1 MIQTAFK
8 SIAAKNETALQTT
21 NLTIA
26 ATFTAEPLQEI
37 LEFWLSQFDLEL
49 SVAFAGYSQVF
60 QQLLAPTSLMSQN
73 QTGINLLLIRIE
85 DWARFQ
91 LSADASLESEVD
103 KLKTSLERST
113 QDFIGAMD
121 SARRRSS
128 TPYLI
133 AFCPANPA
141 LAQCELYGR
150 LEQAIAEALSP
161 MQGVYLM
168 RSTEIFLQYP
178 VSDFYDENRD
188 RRGHIPYTDLAF
200 AALGTALAR
209 KIYALR
215 RPPYKVIALDCDRT
229 LWRGICGEDG
239 PLGVSV
245 DAPFQALQSFM
256 VRCSEAGLLL
266 CLCSKNDEDAVWQVF
281 EQRDDMLLSQDHIVA
296 WRINWDSKAEN
307 LRSLADELN
316 LGLDSFIFIDDNPV
330 ECSEVQ
336 ALCPEVLTLELP
348 ADPEHIPAF
357 LNHVWPFDTLKVTE
371 ADQQRTLLYRQNR
384 ERSQFEQDA
393 LDFNAFIEGLALD
406 IQVVSPSLEQMPRV
420 AQLTQRTNQ
429 FNATTRRRSEAEI
442 QQLCEAQGYG
452 CRAVTV
458 KDRFGDYGLVGVML
472 FQPQG
477 KTLAVDTFLLSCRV
491 LGRGV
496 EHRMVN
502 SLAEIAA
509 EQGLSTVTLNYQP
522 TPKNLPIANFLN
534 HIGQPDCH
542 ADLKN
547 AEAEGSSAEG
557 SPAEGSRYVL
567 PTQVAQELTFQP
579 LAELNTSTPGSSA
592 KPVLREDASVSDAAD
607 VMLSHTSQSVLW
619 NHIARELQAPS
630 QIFNA
635 IVAQTRRCRRLGEWE
650 QPRTATEKTLS
661 EIWAEVIRLERV
673 GLKDNF
679 FDLGGTSLLAVT
691 LFTRIESA
699 FGVRL
704 PITTLIEAPTLAALA
719 GVIDRGVDQGAGQGV
734 NQALA
739 DAWSPLVTVRAS
751 GRKSPLYLVHGGYG
765 DVLGMASIVQHLD
778 DDQPLYTL
786 RGVGLD
792 GEQLPLPTVEAMAAE
807 YVRAIKQNQPA
818 GPYSVAGQCAG
829 GIVAFEIAQQLVAQ
843 GDTVAFLGLFDT
855 PHPQIENHFTN
866 RARHYFHKPAYRH
879 AKWDRS
885 YYVFTG
891 RYYLWRLSISLKH
904 HWCELRKLDLSG
916 QLAYV
921 GQYASKLTRS
931 ILSKLGIKKPAILA
945 SPSKPQSHQADLQP
959 SPQQP
964 SPQQPSRQQQDVQ
977 LTAQQTLIKDRFFE
991 IFLRAQAAY
1000 IPKLYSGQIDF
1011 FLTTQ
1016 HSYVPKHRPGRL
1028 ASFRTQPES
1037 VGQISDL
1044 LFGWDQLVTDDRFL
1058 IHPVDSPHGEM
1069 LEEPYLQRLGLA
1081 VQAAMNQRFSG
1092 IELSMAIKR

>member
-1 MIQTAFK
+1 MVQTAFK
-8 SIAAKNETALQTT
+8 SVAAKNEAAPQTT

-26 ATFTAEPLQEI
+26 ATFTAEPLQET
-37 LEFWLSQFDLEL
+37 LDFWLGQFDLDL

-60 QQLLAPTSLMSQN
+60 QQLLDPTSLMAQN

-91 LSADASLESEVD
+91 LSADVSSADGSQEAEAD
-103 KLKTSLERST
+103 KLKTSLERSV
-113 QDFIGAMD
+113 QDFIGAVD
-121 SARRRSS
+121 NASRRSP

-141 LAQCELYGR
+141 LAKRELYGR
-150 LEQAIAEALSP
+150 LEQATAEALSP
-161 MQGVYLM
+161 IQGVYLM
-168 RSTEIFLQYP
+168 RSSEIFSQYP
-178 VSDFYDENRD
+178 VSDYYDENRD

-281 EQRDDMLLSQDHIVA
+281 EQRDDMPLSQDHIVG

-357 LNHVWPFDTLKVTE
+357 LNHVWPFDLLKVTE
-371 ADQQRTLLYRQNR
+371 ADRQRTLLYRQNR

-393 LDFNAFIEGLALD
+393 FDFNAFIEGLALE

-442 QQLCEAQGYG
+442 QQLCAAQGYG

-496 EHRMVN
+496 EYRMVN
-502 SLAEIAA
+502 SLAAIAA

-534 HIGQPDCH
+534 HIGQPDYP
-542 ADLKN
+542 ADLKD
-547 AEAEGSSAEG
+547 AQEEYSQ
-557 SPAEGSRYVL
+557 AEGSRYVL
-567 PTQVAQELTFQP
+567 SIQVAQELTFQP
-579 LAELNTSTPGSSA
+579 LAELNTSTPGPSA
-592 KPVLREDASVSDAAD
+592 KPVLKEDASVSDTAD
-607 VMLSHTSQSVLW
+607 VMSAYTSQSGLW
-619 NHIARELQAPS
+619 NHIARDLQAPS

-635 IVAQTRRCRRLGEWE
+635 IVVQNRRCRHLGEGE
-650 QPRTATEKTLS
+650 PPRTATEKTLS
-661 EIWAEVIRLERV
+661 EIWAEVLRLDRV
-673 GLKDNF
+673 GLNDHF

-704 PITTLIEAPTLAALA
+704 PITTLIEAPILAALA
-719 GVIDRGVDQGAGQGV
+719 AVIDQGVDQGAGQQV

-739 DAWSPLVTVRAS
+739 DAWSPLVTVRSS
-751 GRKSPLYLVHGGYG
+751 GCKSPLYLVHGGYG

-792 GEQLPLPTVEAMAAE
+792 GEQRPLPTVEAMATE

-829 GIVAFEIAQQLVAQ
+829 GIVAFEIAQQLLAQ
-843 GDTVAFLGLFDT
+843 GDTVDFLGLFDT
-855 PHPQIENHFTN
+855 PHPQLENHFTN

-879 AKWDRS
+879 ANWDRA

-891 RYYLWRLSISLKH
+891 RYYLWRLSIALKH
-904 HWCELRKLDLSG
+904 HWRELRKQDLSG

-921 GQYASKLTRS
+921 GQYASKLTRP
-931 ILSKLGIKKPAILA
+931 ILSKLGIKKPVGLV
-945 SPSKPQSHQADLQP
+945 SPPEPQSAYQANAQP
-959 SPQQP
+959 SPKP
-964 SPQQPSRQQQDVQ
+964 LSPQTQDAQ
-977 LTAQQTLIKDRFFE
+977 LTARQTLIKDRFFE

-1000 IPKLYSGQIDF
+1000 IPKPYSGQIDF
-1011 FLTTQ
+1011 FLTMQ
-1016 HSYVPKHRPGRL
+1016 HSYVPKHRPGHL
-1028 ASFRTQPES
+1028 AWFRKNPEP

-1069 LEEPYLQRLGLA
+1069 LEDPYLQRLGLV
-1081 VQAAMNQRFSG
+1081 VQAAMNQRVSG
-1092 IELSMAIKR
+1092 IELSKPIER